1 MKYKH
6 LLIPLGFA
14 AVVALVWI
22 LTSKKNQTGVVVASN
37 PAAQPGINAGF
48 AAPPVATGNPTDL
61 TSVHIAQSQPDT
73 AASGVPPYS
82 AQAQA
87 TNRGRY
93 IPLPSPTSSLLPQFF
108 STVPRQQPTAAP
120 ADNGNG
126 GCGCGC
132 GGCSKKSACDSCPS
146 SSSKFIDGR
155 GACLAMD
162 KRRQIAFVPQK
173 YWRNM
178 QVQIANTAPMSYED
192 ILARQQYDFSES
204 HGGVPAAPAISHV
217 YSNAG
222 N

>member
-14 AVVALVWI
+14 AVVAIVWI

-37 PAAQPGINAGF
+37 PAAQPGLNAGF
-48 AAPPVATGNPTDL
+48 AAPGVATGDPSQL
-61 TSVHIAQSQPDT
+61 TSTVIQNQSSPSS
-73 AASGVPPYS
+73 SGVAPYS

-93 IPLPSPTSSLLPQFF
+93 IPVPSPLSSLIPQFYNQ
-108 STVPRQQPTAAP
+108 VPTQQPAP
-120 ADNGNG
+120 SPANDNGG

-132 GGCSKKSACDSCPS
+132 GGKKSACDTCPS

-162 KRRQIAFVPQK
+162 RKRQLQFVPQK

-178 QVQIANTAPMSYED
+178 QVMIANTAPMSYAD
-192 ILARQQYDFSES
+192 ILARQQFDYSTA
-204 HGGVPAAPAISHV
+204 HGDVPAAPRIDSV
-217 YSNAG
+217 FVNAG